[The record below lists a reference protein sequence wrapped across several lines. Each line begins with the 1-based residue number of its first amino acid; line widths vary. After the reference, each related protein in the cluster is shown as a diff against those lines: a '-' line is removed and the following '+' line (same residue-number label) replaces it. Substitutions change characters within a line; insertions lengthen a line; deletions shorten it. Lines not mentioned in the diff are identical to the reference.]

1 MARKT
6 KTETAPAPAP
16 APAVQT
22 IDPGSQAPLS
32 MSVLVAIV
40 DATKHGQHFYVSAA
54 DGLGLAKAGLIEVNT
69 ALLDPSDP
77 NKAAAR
83 ATLEGMAMV
92 NESDNADTA
101 ATTAAPASDK
111 PKFVIRTDVAMTN
124 KRGRASTA
132 AQPYPFD
139 DLPVGGSFHVA
150 VTEKMPKPHKTLGSA
165 VSIATRKYA
174 AQDGYEMNG
183 DGTPKLDKKGNQI
196 AKWKNS
202 RVFSVRAVDASDPDG
217 VGARVFRTA

>member
-1 MARKT
+1 MAKAKN
-6 KTETAPAPAP
+6 KTEAAAAPA
-16 APAVQT
+16 T

-32 MSVLVAIV
+32 MSTLVAIV
-40 DATKHGQHFYVSAA
+40 EATNRGENYFVSAA
-54 DGLGLAKAGLIEVNT
+54 DGMGLVNAKLIEVNT

-83 ATLEGMAMV
+83 ATPEGIAMV
-92 NESDNADTA
+92 NESNTADNAATA
-101 ATTAAPASDK
+101 AAPAADK
-111 PKFVIRTDVAMTN
+111 PKFVIRTDVPLTS
-124 KRGRASTA
+124 KRGRATGGTL
-132 AQPYPFD
+132 YPFD
-139 DLPVGGSFHVA
+139 ELPVGGSFHVPA
-150 VTEKMPKPHKTLGSA
+150 TEKMPKPHKTLGSA

-174 AQDGYEMNG
+174 AQDGYETDAEG
-183 DGTPKLDKKGNQI
+183 KPKLDKKGNQI